1 MFRKFQLGLG
11 FYKIPL
17 STSHTFIPILHP
29 FRPFSTTAAPTGTA
43 HQTPTP
49 IPQTSP
55 QTKTIIKSI
64 DVSKEDKQE
73 QPVAPQ
79 AEEPEPEPELENKL
93 DKRRLEEKFAVV
105 NTGVY
110 ECRSCGY
117 KYDQAAGDPSYP
129 IPPGLPFVKLP
140 DDWRC
145 PTCGASQNF
154 FESKSMEIAGF
165 AQNQQFGLG
174 GNTLTSGQKALLIY
188 GGLFLG
194 FALFLSG
201 YFLQ

>member
-1 MFRKFQLGLG
+1 MASSITRPSFPFFTLSAPSPPPPRPRGLPIKAQPP
-11 FYKIPL
+11 FLKPL
-17 STSHTFIPILHP
+17 C
-29 FRPFSTTAAPTGTA
+29 RP
-43 HQTPTP
+43 
-49 IPQTSP
+49 
-55 QTKTIIKSI
+55 KTVIKSI

-73 QPVAPQ
+73 QPVAPP
-79 AEEPEPEPELENKL
+79 EESEPEPEPELENKL

-117 KYDQAAGDPSYP
+117 KYDQAVGDPSYP
-129 IPPGLPFVKLP
+129 IPPGLPFDKLP

-188 GGLFLG
+188 GGLFFG
-194 FALFLSG
+194 FVLFLSG